1 MPGNFCPRDGKA
13 CPSGRYGGVGQSP
26 NFTIISIL
34 YEKRRQWHATRSAH
48 PDRTALAV
56 GSIVMKLCMK
66 GLDRMAL
73 RLTLAGALAASIWCA
88 PPWATAANATEGVR
102 ENQLGPWR
110 SMLTDQYAKGIV
122 KAGGF
127 GLANQI
133 YKAMVARPAA
143 RSA

>member
-1 MPGNFCPRDGKA
+1 
-13 CPSGRYGGVGQSP
+13 
-26 NFTIISIL
+26 
-34 YEKRRQWHATRSAH
+34 
-48 PDRTALAV
+48 
-56 GSIVMKLCMK
+56 MKLCMK

-88 PPWATAANATEGVR
+88 PPWATAANATSRIKDLANVEGVR